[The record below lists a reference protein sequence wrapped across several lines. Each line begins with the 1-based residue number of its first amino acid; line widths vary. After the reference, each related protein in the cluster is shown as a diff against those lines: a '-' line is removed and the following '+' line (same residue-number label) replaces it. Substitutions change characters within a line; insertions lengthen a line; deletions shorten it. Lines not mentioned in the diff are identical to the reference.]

1 MARTG
6 EVGSSSA
13 EDEDANH
20 VAETWEVNKDRLS
33 LMQRKI
39 SDPPRLLKKAAANS
53 SCCIFKVPQRFI
65 DINGKSYQPHIVSVG
80 PYHHGEPH
88 LRMIEEHKW
97 VYLGGLLSRTQD
109 SGLDL
114 EVLLKAIQPL
124 EMKARECYSQI
135 IHLDTCDFVEM
146 MVLDGVFIIELFRKV
161 GKVVRFEVDDPI
173 VTTAWIMPFFYRD
186 LLRLENQIP
195 LFVLECLYE
204 ITRVPGEE
212 SGPYLSKLAL
222 DFFNHGLQSPDNI
235 IARNDNRK
243 AKHLLDLVRSCF
255 IDSEQGQPLHVDPS
269 APMIESISKLR
280 RAGIKLRQGNPAD
293 SFLVVKFKNGVLE
306 MPTITID
313 DNMSSFLLNCVAF
326 EQCHSGSSMH
336 FTAYAT
342 LLDCLVNNFKDVEHL
357 CECNII
363 ENYFGT
369 ESEVARLINDSGKDV
384 AFDIGRCY
392 LSELFSDVHRY
403 YKNTRHLQWASFKYT
418 YFRTPWSFVSALAAL
433 IILLLTVAQTFYTI
447 YGVHKEKP
455 PAR

>member
-20 VAETWEVNKDRLS
+20 VAETWEVSKDRLS

-65 DINGKSYQPHIVSVG
+65 DINGG
-80 PYHHGEPH
+80 
-88 LRMIEEHKW
+88 M
-97 VYLGGLLSRTQD
+97 LSRTQD
-109 SGLDL
+109 SGVDL

-135 IHLDTCDFVEM
+135 IHLETCEFVEM

-161 GKVVRFEVDDPI
+161 GNVVRFEVDDPI

-195 LFVLECLYE
+195 L
-204 ITRVPGEE
+204 
-212 SGPYLSKLAL
+212 
-222 DFFNHGLQSPDNI
+222 
-235 IARNDNRK
+235 
-243 AKHLLDLVRSCF
+243 
-255 IDSEQGQPLHVDPS
+255 
-269 APMIESISKLR
+269 
-280 RAGIKLRQGNPAD
+280 
-293 SFLVVKFKNGVLE
+293 
-306 MPTITID
+306 
-313 DNMSSFLLNCVAF
+313 
-326 EQCHSGSSMH
+326 
-336 FTAYAT
+336 
-342 LLDCLVNNFKDVEHL
+342 
-357 CECNII
+357 
-363 ENYFGT
+363 
-369 ESEVARLINDSGKDV
+369 
-384 AFDIGRCY
+384 CY

-447 YGVHKEKP
+447 YGTYRK
-455 PAR
+455 

>member
-20 VAETWEVNKDRLS
+20 VAETWEVSKDRLS

-97 VYLGGLLSRTQD
+97 VYLGGMLSRTQNT
-109 SGLDL
+109 GVDL

-135 IHLDTCDFVEM
+135 IHLETCEFVEM

-161 GKVVRFEVDDPI
+161 GNVVRFEVDDPI

-204 ITRVPGEE
+204 ITRMPGEE
-212 SGPYLSKLAL
+212 SGPSVSKLAL

-243 AKHLLDLVRSCF
+243 AKHLLDLVRSSF

-269 APMIESISKLR
+269 TPTIESISKLR

-342 LLDCLVNNFKDVEHL
+342 LLDCLVNKF
-357 CECNII
+357 
-363 ENYFGT
+363 
-369 ESEVARLINDSGKDV
+369 
-384 AFDIGRCY
+384 
-392 LSELFSDVHRY
+392 
-403 YKNTRHLQWASFKYT
+403 
-418 YFRTPWSFVSALAAL
+418 
-433 IILLLTVAQTFYTI
+433 
-447 YGVHKEKP
+447 
-455 PAR
+455 

>member
-20 VAETWEVNKDRLS
+20 VEETWEVKKDRLS

-114 EVLLKAIQPL
+114 EILLKAIQPL

-135 IHLDTCDFVEM
+135 IHLDTCEFVDM

-161 GKVVRFEVDDPI
+161 GDVVRFEVDDPI

-195 LFVLECLYE
+195 FLLWISSIMGY
-204 ITRVPGEE
+204 
-212 SGPYLSKLAL
+212 KAL
-222 DFFNHGLQSPDNI
+222 DNI

-243 AKHLLDLVRSCF
+243 AKHLLDLVRSSF

-269 APMIESISKLR
+269 TPTIESISKLR

-336 FTAYAT
+336 FTTYAT
-342 LLDCLVNNFKDVEHL
+342 FLDCLINNFKDVEYL
-357 CECNII
+357 CDCNII

-369 ESEVARLINDSGKDV
+369 DSEVASLINDSGKEV

-433 IILLLTVAQTFYTI
+433 IILILTVAQTFYTI
-447 YGVHKEKP
+447 YGTYRK
-455 PAR
+455 

>member
-20 VAETWEVNKDRLS
+20 VEETWEVKKDRLS

-114 EVLLKAIQPL
+114 EILLKAIQPL

-135 IHLDTCDFVEM
+135 IHLDTCEFVDM

-161 GKVVRFEVDDPI
+161 GDVVRFEVDDPI

-204 ITRVPGEE
+204 ITRMPGEE
-212 SGPYLSKLAL
+212 SGTSLSKLAL
-222 DFFNHGLQSPDNI
+222 DFFNHGLQSPGQYYC
-235 IARNDNRK
+235 
-243 AKHLLDLVRSCF
+243 SF

-269 APMIESISKLR
+269 TPTIESISKLR

-336 FTAYAT
+336 FTTYAT
-342 LLDCLVNNFKDVEHL
+342 FLDCLINNFKDVEYL
-357 CECNII
+357 CDCNII

-369 ESEVARLINDSGKDV
+369 DSEVASLINDSGKEV

-433 IILLLTVAQTFYTI
+433 IILILTVAQTFYTI
-447 YGVHKEKP
+447 YGTYRK
-455 PAR
+455 